1 MKIPDTIGGIEHM
14 LKLVEIQLKDA
25 SALRAKLIDRLYRL
39 KSPEPVASSPSKR
52 AKKGAETD
60 SQGT

>member
-1 MKIPDTIGGIEHM
+1 MKIPDTIGGIEHL

-39 KSPEPVASSPSKR
+39 KSPTPEPPPKR
-52 AKKGAETD
+52 PRKGAETD